1 MIEVNLLP
9 HREARRVADLRE
21 TLACLVLGIVV
32 VGGGIAFVEQSLN
45 EELVVAQA
53 SVRQL
58 KANIEQF
65 RPQQEQVANFKAKKQ
80 RLETK
85 LDVIHELDIAR
96 GGPVRL
102 MDELSVR
109 TPDRL
114 WLTGLTTQGKAVT
127 LEGES
132 LDTSVVADFLRGL
145 NESAYFKNVDLEST
159 SRGTAVEGVKL
170 VRFTVTAEMTNP
182 IAETEVEQTEE
193 AA

>member
-21 TLACLVLGIVV
+21 TLAFLVLGLVV
-32 VGGGIAFVEQSLN
+32 VGGSIAFVDQSLN
-45 EELVVAQA
+45 EDLLVAET

-65 RPQQEQVANFKAKKQ
+65 RAQEEQVANFKAKKQ
-80 RLETK
+80 RLQTK
-85 LDVIHELDIAR
+85 LDVIHELDVAR
-96 GGPVRL
+96 GGPLRL

-109 TPDRL
+109 TPERL
-114 WLTGLTTQGKAVT
+114 WLTSLTTNGKKVT

-132 LDTSVVADFLRGL
+132 LDTGIVADFLREL
-145 NESAYFKNVDLEST
+145 NESAYFENVDLEST
-159 SRGTAVEGVKL
+159 SRGKAVEGVKV
-170 VRFTVTAEMTNP
+170 VRFTVTVEMINP
-182 IAETEVEQTEE
+182 VANVEQTEE

>member
-21 TLACLVLGIVV
+21 TLAFLVLGLVV
-32 VGGGIAFVEQSLN
+32 VGGSIAFVDQSLN
-45 EELVVAQA
+45 EDLLVAET

-65 RPQQEQVANFKAKKQ
+65 RDQEEQVANFKAKKQ
-80 RLETK
+80 RLQTK
-85 LDVIHELDIAR
+85 LDVIHELDVAR
-96 GGPVRL
+96 GGPLRL

-109 TPDRL
+109 TPERL
-114 WLTGLTTQGKAVT
+114 WLTSLTTKGKKVT

-132 LDTSVVADFLRGL
+132 LDTGIVADFLREL
-145 NESAYFKNVDLEST
+145 NESAYFENVDLEST
-159 SRGTAVEGVKL
+159 SRGKAVEGVKV
-170 VRFTVTAEMTNP
+170 VRFTVTVEMINP
-182 IAETEVEQTEE
+182 VANVEQTEE